1 MAYRNDCDSEVLC
14 SFASGAAN
22 EIRVTKLSKDGEL
35 VALDL
40 RNYFLADDGEFR
52 PTQKGVRIK
61 AENIDE
67 FIEVVKNLKG

>member
-40 RNYFLADDGEFR
+40 RNYFLADDGELDR
-52 PTQKGVRIK
+52 KS
-61 AENIDE
+61 
-67 FIEVVKNLKG
+67 VV